1 MSCASKFS
9 RSEALVQVNVR
20 LPANLAKQVDDYL
33 ASQATNMLVCK
44 LTRTDVIRLA
54 VVRLLRD
61 KPSLVDAL
69 VSLADDLGGSA
80 GNADG

>member
-1 MSCASKFS
+1 MSRVSKFS
-9 RSEALVQVNVR
+9 RREALVQVNVR
-20 LPANLAKQVDDYL
+20 LPANLAKQVDEYL
-33 ASQATNMLVCK
+33 ASQATNMLVCE

-80 GNADG
+80 GSADG